1 MNTTNLSHSTRAIFE
16 EMENFSRVR
25 TGVGNSHSQG
35 KKRDMPQKR
44 KGAPKDQAQQ
54 SQSSEQ
60 VEGQRLS
67 VLA

>member
-16 EMENFSRVR
+16 EMENFSKVR
-25 TGVGNSHSQG
+25 AGVGNSHSQG

-44 KGAPKDQAQQ
+44 KGALQRPGATVPVA
-54 SQSSEQ
+54 EQ